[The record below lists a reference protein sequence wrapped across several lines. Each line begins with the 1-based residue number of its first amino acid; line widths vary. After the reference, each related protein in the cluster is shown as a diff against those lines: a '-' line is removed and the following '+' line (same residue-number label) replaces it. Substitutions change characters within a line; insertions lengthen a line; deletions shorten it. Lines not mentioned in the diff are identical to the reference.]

1 MTEQI
6 NVMELYKLYQM
17 NPASF
22 STILENLFSHEI
34 YVILE
39 SIVETIKFIEDENGK
54 DERRNRY
61 IYEQI
66 EETAMVMES
75 VFKSASFF
83 RKMEIK
89 DGATGEDLRDF
100 MHPWIALTRAAKD
113 KSEVEIKREG
123 QEAFDNVKRFALGLL
138 ETVKSQ
144 FIELDKDF
152 SYLKTWKTT
161 ANPED
166 FT

>member
-22 STILENLFSHEI
+22 SAILENLFSHEI

-39 SIVETIKFIEDENGK
+39 SIVETIKFIEDEDGK

-66 EETAMVMES
+66 EETATVMES

-89 DGATGEDLRDF
+89 DGVTGEDLREF
-100 MHPWIALTRAAKD
+100 MHPWIALTRAAKG
-113 KSEVEIKREG
+113 KSEAEIKREG
-123 QEAFDNVKRFALGLL
+123 QEAFPNAKSFALGILD
-138 ETVKSQ
+138 TVRKQ
-144 FIELDKDF
+144 FVELDKDF
-152 SYLKTWKTT
+152 LYLKKWKKP
-161 ANPED
+161 ASPED
-166 FT
+166 FE